1 MKEFDKQTLFLN
13 IYYLWCLH
21 HFFSMYYI
29 WKSTALTRLE
39 KNVKRKWV
47 ADLPNV
53 NLFLER
59 IREGDEKMTRKLC
72 FFFDSGSYS
81 EHFLLWKIAKE
92 MELLHRR
99 HLIKP
104 KRHLHGNQ

>member
-1 MKEFDKQTLFLN
+1 
-13 IYYLWCLH
+13 
-21 HFFSMYYI
+21 MYYI

-59 IREGDEKMTRKLC
+59 IREGDEEIKTS
-72 FFFDSGSYS
+72 FFFDSESYS
-81 EHFLLWKIAKE
+81 EHVLLWKIAKE

-104 KRHLHGNQ
+104 KRNLHGNQ

>member
-59 IREGDEKMTRKLC
+59 IREGDEKMTRKR

-81 EHFLLWKIAKE
+81 EHFLLWKIA
-92 MELLHRR
+92 
-99 HLIKP
+99 
-104 KRHLHGNQ
+104 RHLHGNQ

>member
-1 MKEFDKQTLFLN
+1 M
-13 IYYLWCLH
+13 H
-21 HFFSMYYI
+21 YI
-29 WKSTALTRLE
+29 WKLTALTRLE

-59 IREGDEKMTRKLC
+59 IREGHERLKLR
-72 FFFDSGSYS
+72 FFFDSESYS

>member
-59 IREGDEKMTRKLC
+59 IREGDEKMTRKRFFLIVEVILNI
-72 FFFDSGSYS
+72 FFFGRLQDICMAISKNNLVIFYCLEFS
-81 EHFLLWKIAKE
+81 I
-92 MELLHRR
+92 
-99 HLIKP
+99 
-104 KRHLHGNQ
+104 